1 MFQPG
6 GETGAESM
14 PVATD
19 ESVGLEGQL
28 VIPGDD
34 PNAPR
39 VVARSPMQIAWR
51 RLRRDKVAIAGAVF
65 IVLLILFAVF
75 APVTETLTG
84 HELQT
89 QYRATGTDD
98 FGVPVGPLTNGF
110 LFGADPLSR
119 DLFVRAAFGART
131 SLEIGILSTF
141 VTLWVAIVFGIL
153 AGYYGGWADTAISR
167 LIDIVAAFPF
177 LIFAIAMN
185 VVFGGLQIWSIVA
198 IIAFFSWFYPARIFR
213 SDILALREREFV
225 EAARSLGA
233 SNWRIMRRHL
243 LPHLMGPLIV
253 YGTLSVAAAIGF
265 EAALSFLGFGLPTDT
280 PSWGK
285 SIGDGVAYYK
295 ARPWMIALP
304 GTLLFM
310 TVLAFNLLGDGLR
323 DALDPR
329 GGGER

>member
-1 MFQPG
+1 MYQPG

-14 PVATD
+14 PVVAD
-19 ESVGLEGQL
+19 EPRLDEGPL

-75 APVTETLTG
+75 APLTETITG
-84 HELQT
+84 HQLQT

-98 FGVPVGPLTNGF
+98 FGVPVGPRTNGF

-131 SLEIGILSTF
+131 SLEIGILSTI
-141 VTLWVAIVFGIL
+141 VTVWVAIVFGIL
-153 AGYYGGWADTAISR
+153 AGYYGGWVDTTISR
-167 LIDIVAAFPF
+167 VIDIVAAFPF

-285 SIGDGVAYYK
+285 SIGEGVPYYK

-323 DALDPR
+323 DAFDPR

>member
-1 MFQPG
+1 
-6 GETGAESM
+6 
-14 PVATD
+14 
-19 ESVGLEGQL
+19 
-28 VIPGDD
+28 
-34 PNAPR
+34 
-39 VVARSPMQIAWR
+39 
-51 RLRRDKVAIAGAVF
+51 
-65 IVLLILFAVF
+65 
-75 APVTETLTG
+75 
-84 HELQT
+84 
-89 QYRATGTDD
+89 
-98 FGVPVGPLTNGF
+98 VGPLTNGF

-131 SLEIGILSTF
+131 SLEIGVLSTI
-141 VTLWVAIVFGIL
+141 VTLLVALIFGIL
-153 AGYYGGWADTAISR
+153 AGYYGRWVDTVISR
-167 LIDIVAAFPF
+167 VIDTVAAFPF

-225 EAARSLGA
+225 DAARSLGA
-233 SNWRIMRRHL
+233 SNWRIMRKHL

-285 SIGDGVAYYK
+285 SIGDGVTYYK
-295 ARPWMIALP
+295 TRPWMIALP
-304 GTLLFM
+304 GTMLFM

-323 DALDPR
+323 DAFDPR

>member
-1 MFQPG
+1 MYDPRG
-6 GETGAESM
+6 TNEAANLS
-14 PVATD
+14 VATD
-19 ESVGLEGQL
+19 EVLAGEGQL

-39 VVARSPMQIAWR
+39 VIARSPTQIAWR

-65 IVLLILFAVF
+65 IVLLFLFAIF
-75 APVTETLTG
+75 APLTETITG
-84 HELQT
+84 HQLQT

-131 SLEIGILSTF
+131 SLEIGILSTI
-141 VTLWVAIVFGIL
+141 VTLIVALVFGII
-153 AGYYGGWADTAISR
+153 AGYYGRWVDTVVSR
-167 LIDIVAAFPF
+167 LIDVVAAFPF

-185 VVFGGLQIWSIVA
+185 VVFGGLQIWSIVS

-285 SIGDGVAYYK
+285 SIGDGVTYYK
-295 ARPWMIALP
+295 SRPWMIALP

-323 DALDPR
+323 DAFDPR